1 MPGTLS
7 AVRTLVRFA
16 PALLW
21 MAVIFALSSQSSL
34 PPPPGISSLIA
45 SILGHL
51 VAYFTLA
58 CLLAFA
64 LAPDWRLTR
73 SRMVAVVVICVLYG
87 ISDEIHQSFV
97 EGRTASL
104 FDVGVDAVGAVA
116 GVYVAAFLLDRLA
129 TWQNE

>member
-7 AVRTLVRFA
+7 SVRTLIRFT

-34 PPPPGISSLIA
+34 PPPPGISSVIA
-45 SILGHL
+45 SVLGHL
-51 VAYFTLA
+51 LVYFTLA

-73 SRMVAVVVICVLYG
+73 SRMVAVVLICVLYG

-104 FDVGVDAVGAVA
+104 FDVGVDAVGAAA
-116 GVYVAAFLLDRLA
+116 GVAFSAYLLGRLA
-129 TWQNE
+129 MWRGE